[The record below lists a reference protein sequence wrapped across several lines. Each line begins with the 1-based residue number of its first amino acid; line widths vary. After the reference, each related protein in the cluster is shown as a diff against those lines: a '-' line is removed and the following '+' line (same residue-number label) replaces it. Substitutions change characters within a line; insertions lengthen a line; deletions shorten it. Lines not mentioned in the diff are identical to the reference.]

1 MNGCWLLW
9 ISVASW
15 VCLGFLIGNWW
26 GEKGTK

>member
-1 MNGCWLLW
+1 MSDCWLLW
-9 ISVASW
+9 ISAASW